1 MKEVKIHKF
10 NLIKLIYSV
19 LIAVF
24 LISVFL
30 PYFSKSYVFPPPPLD
45 PIIFFPPRLYYGY
58 IELIYGG
65 WPGLILAVISI
76 LILNPERKSKSL
88 LIGVLGFSLILINL
102 MIRPIIQ
109 TITIEFGFYLSLVSG
124 IGFVVMNILAF
135 ISTDGLVFLISD
147 KRWKE
152 ETIVKITSTKKKTKE
167 KEAISWETKEH
178 IKTQTVDYIKK
189 MQLKLK
195 ELPFYEIISKTGI
208 NRETL
213 EKIVDAIP
221 QDLNQI
227 WLIEPSDESIG
238 N

>member
-10 NLIKLIYSV
+10 NLIKLIYSL

-65 WPGLILAVISI
+65 WPGLMLVVISI
-76 LILNPERKSKSL
+76 LILKPERKGKSL
-88 LIGVLGFSLILINL
+88 IIGVVGFSLILINL
-102 MIRPIIQ
+102 MIRPVIQ

-135 ISTDGLVFLISD
+135 MSRDGLVFLISD
-147 KRWKE
+147 KRWKK
-152 ETIVKITSTKKKTKE
+152 ETIVKTTPTINKTKE
-167 KEAISWETKEH
+167 REVISWEKREF
-178 IKTQTVDYIKK
+178 IKAQTIDYINK
-189 MQLKLK
+189 MQLKSKDINLCP
-195 ELPFYEIISKTGI
+195 LP
-208 NRETL
+208 
-213 EKIVDAIP
+213 
-221 QDLNQI
+221 
-227 WLIEPSDESIG
+227 
-238 N
+238 